1 MRNALALAVLALA
14 LAPIAGCE
22 RTPPGEIVVIPLGDD
37 LLAHQV
43 IDRDAT
49 TGEVRSWASAP
60 LDAED
65 DTWIP
70 YPGRIRIQVEHDLG
84 RAPNGVLV
92 YLSFTDDGRTP
103 ALAAGDLARIEV
115 VNEDHVVIWNDT
127 NGNYF
132 ARVVVF

>member
-1 MRNALALAVLALA
+1 MRTVLLRFALATLVLA
-14 LAPIAGCE
+14 GCGL
-22 RTPPGEIVVIPLGDD
+22 TPPGEIVFIPLTDP
-37 LLAHQV
+37 LLAQQV
-43 IDRDAT
+43 VDVDAT

-60 LDAED
+60 LDSED
-65 DTWIP
+65 DRWIP
-70 YPGRIRIQVEHDLG
+70 YPGRVRIQVDHDLG

-92 YLSFTDDGRTP
+92 YLSFTEDGRTP

-115 VNEDHVVIWNDT
+115 SNEEHVVVWNDT